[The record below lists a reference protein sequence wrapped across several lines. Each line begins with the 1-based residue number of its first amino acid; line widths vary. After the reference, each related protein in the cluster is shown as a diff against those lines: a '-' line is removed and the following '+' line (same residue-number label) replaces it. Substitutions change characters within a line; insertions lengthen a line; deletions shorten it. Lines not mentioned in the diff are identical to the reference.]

1 MISEIGLY
9 TVVIES
15 DENRLIKRV
24 SNKKNNDKK
33 NNNNISTLRTSQ
45 IFSKRIANVD
55 MRKKSSHLNSTLHC
69 KAEILLGNINL
80 KMPACLKELKGFWT
94 Q

>member
-33 NNNNISTLRTSQ
+33 NNNNISTLRTSHAYMLAV
-45 IFSKRIANVD
+45 K
-55 MRKKSSHLNSTLHC
+55 
-69 KAEILLGNINL
+69 NL
-80 KMPACLKELKGFWT
+80 F
-94 Q
+94 